1 MYKTTA
7 YERAYG
13 RLLFFRVI
21 FLLFLQEKLGKILDK
36 KAH

>member
-13 RLLFFRVI
+13 RLLFF
-21 FLLFLQEKLGKILDK
+21 FFTFLQEKLGKILDK